1 MVLAMST
8 AAIVVLLMMIHD
20 TFSVRP
26 EHVNAMYLVVLMLLY
41 TLMII

>member
-8 AAIVVLLMMIHD
+8 AAIVVLLMMIRD